1 MSIYGT
7 KLAYFMFNG
16 LCIFYTKGNHVK
28 TSFHLLNLFLFYP
41 DKVYMLYLKSNTVE
55 LQWLKY

>member
-1 MSIYGT
+1 
-7 KLAYFMFNG
+7 MFNG

-55 LQWLKY
+55 LQWLKYW